1 MGRVYLAHLVI
12 FVQESSPKDRGIII
26 LAQIQHTSFLVVKI
40 VEIASEP
47 HRFAVV
53 NHSTRVLAD
62 RIHWYVEVKNG
73 FALDNVAQFLN
84 LCTTQAGETEGDVEG
99 GAVQVEGNRGRRG
112 LGDGYGEC
120 DSKTLLSESQTQIS
134 YRTFRYMHWPLAVR
148 SSVV

>member
-12 FVQESSPKDRGIII
+12 FVQESSPKDRRIII

-73 FALDNVAQFLN
+73 FSLDNVAQFLN
-84 LCTTQAGETEGDVEG
+84 LCTTQAGDNEG
-99 GAVQVEGNRGRRG
+99 GFRLRGIRYGYLRG
-112 LGDGYGEC
+112 KC

-134 YRTFRYMHWPLAVR
+134 YRKFRYMHWPLAVR